1 MLENIQLTN
10 KEILFITCD
19 LLNNR
24 STNNIFSNYIN
35 KKRYHEIQN
44 NFKRYAKENIKF
56 TKTLRSS
63 IKRFNNYDEIN
74 IRDRYYYY
82 KTEVLNYEYIIKKKL
97 KFLLKNCDRKILD
110 PVAFPCLKY
119 YPYKSFNV
127 IYQYKFNKDNR
138 NINAIFVN
146 FCKYME
152 GDKELYKIYLE
163 FKVSSKNKKHV
174 QNNLNSLVYILN
186 KCFKYNNN

>member
-10 KEILFITCD
+10 KEIIFITCD

-35 KKRYHEIQN
+35 KKRYHDIQN
-44 NFKRYAKENIKF
+44 NFKKFAKENIKF

-82 KTEVLNYEYIIKKKL
+82 KTEVLDYQYINKKNL

-152 GDKELYKIYLE
+152 GDKELYKIYFE
-163 FKVSSKNKKHV
+163 FKVSLKNKKHV

-186 KCFKYNNN
+186 KCFKYNN

>member
-10 KEILFITCD
+10 KEIVFIICD
-19 LLNNR
+19 LLNNQ

-35 KKRYHEIQN
+35 KKRYNDIQN
-44 NFKRYAKENIKF
+44 NFKKFAKENIKF
-56 TKTLRSS
+56 TKNIRSS

-82 KTEVLNYEYIIKKKL
+82 KTEVLDYQYINKKNL

-127 IYQYKFNKDNR
+127 INQYKFNKDNR

-152 GDKELYKIYLE
+152 GDNELYKIYLE
-163 FKVSSKNKKHV
+163 FKISTKNKKHV
-174 QNNLNSLVYILN
+174 QNNLNSLIYILN
-186 KCFKYNNN
+186 KCFKYNN

>member
-10 KEILFITCD
+10 KEIIFITCD

-35 KKRYHEIQN
+35 KKRYHDIQN
-44 NFKRYAKENIKF
+44 NFKKFAKENIKF

-74 IRDRYYYY
+74 IKDRYYYY
-82 KTEVLNYEYIIKKKL
+82 KTEVLNYQYINKKNL

-152 GDKELYKIYLE
+152 GDKELYKIYFE
-163 FKVSSKNKKHV
+163 FKVSLKNKKHV

-186 KCFKYNNN
+186 KCFKYNN

>member
-10 KEILFITCD
+10 KEIVFIICD
-19 LLNNR
+19 LLNNQ

-35 KKRYHEIQN
+35 KKRYNDIQN
-44 NFKRYAKENIKF
+44 NFKKFAKENIKF
-56 TKTLRSS
+56 TKNIRSS

-82 KTEVLNYEYIIKKKL
+82 KTEVLDYQYINKKNL

-127 IYQYKFNKDNR
+127 INQYKFNKDNR

-152 GDKELYKIYLE
+152 GDNELYKIYLE
-163 FKVSSKNKKHV
+163 FKVSLKNKKHV
-174 QNNLNSLVYILN
+174 QNNLNSLIYILN
-186 KCFKYNNN
+186 KCFKYNN